1 MARCIENYL
10 FPYPPRAFDSDY
22 DLPYIVAKNIYPAL
36 FSNPKFVVAL
46 CDASLFFDFP
56 GQVFLE
62 TLNYL
67 KDKNIFCNQS
77 YEIYSLVWNLY
88 GNSKIIFNQWIKS
101 VNEAVNSIDIIVNVN
116 EPEFEI
122 PRNWA
127 KHLITT
133 YCLERMKNTA
143 FFTNLMEETPADAK
157 QYITNL
163 IYNFGSPLCYTKNY
177 EFFLLDS
184 IVKISNPDFISYWW
198 KLKSMFDLC
207 FNSFNMG
214 CPFSCICSVG
224 NSICR
229 KTPWKKQNQFLC
241 DYDQFSQCFGLYKRK
256 IK

>member
-1 MARCIENYL
+1 MYCYNFWKKCKKEFVIDEEIPGDYTFFEIELDYGIKKYGPFGFGGHCISECMARCIENYL

-157 QYITNL
+157 QYITNQYF
-163 IYNFGSPLCYTKNY
+163 IKN
-177 EFFLLDS
+177 
-184 IVKISNPDFISYWW
+184 K
-198 KLKSMFDLC
+198 
-207 FNSFNMG
+207 
-214 CPFSCICSVG
+214 
-224 NSICR
+224 
-229 KTPWKKQNQFLC
+229 
-241 DYDQFSQCFGLYKRK
+241 
-256 IK
+256 